1 MADAGSSI
9 RTPQADRTWLVACA
23 AALWGV
29 SALMR
34 EPLAQQM
41 PAPTIVFFEHLVIVV
56 CLAPWLLPAVRA
68 LWAASPR
75 VKVAII
81 VIGGGSSA
89 LAATMF
95 TAAFAI
101 GDPITP
107 QVLQKLQPI
116 FAMLL
121 AAILLGERVT
131 RRFPLFAVPALIGA
145 WLLAFA
151 DPFGVTVA
159 SLTAAGLAVG
169 AAALWA
175 GGTVFGRVAGVELSA
190 VHVTALRFL
199 FGLVAAAAIVQVKGA
214 PLAFSPLT
222 GRNVALL
229 VALALIPGLLALF
242 AYYNGLR
249 ATPAT
254 RATLA
259 ELAFPITAAAVGVVI
274 LGSTLEWSQWAGF
287 ALVLVAVTALAL
299 HERRSERPAVVVP
312 GRESPSGTVTT
323 ATL

>member
-1 MADAGSSI
+1 MADTGSS
-9 RTPQADRTWLVACA
+9 TPTPVSDRTWLVACA
-23 AALWGV
+23 ASLWGV

-41 PAPTIVFFEHLVIVV
+41 PASTIVFFEHLVIVI
-56 CLAPWLLPAVRA
+56 CLAPWLVPALRA

-75 VKVAII
+75 VKVAVV

-95 TAAFAI
+95 TAAFAL

-116 FAMLL
+116 FAMVL
-121 AAILLGERVT
+121 AAFLLRERVT

-151 DPFGVTVA
+151 DPLGVSVTT
-159 SLTAAGLAVG
+159 LTAAGLAV
-169 AAALWA
+169 AAAGLWA
-175 GGTVFGRVAGVELSA
+175 AGTVFGRVAGKELSA
-190 VHVTALRFL
+190 IQVTALRFL
-199 FGLVAAAAIVQVKGA
+199 FGLVAAAAIVQVRGA
-214 PLAFSPLT
+214 PLVFTPFT
-222 GRNVALL
+222 GRNVLL
-229 VALALIPGLLALF
+229 LLTLALIPGLIALV
-242 AYYNGLR
+242 AYYYGLR

-259 ELAFPITAAAVGVVI
+259 ELAFPITAAAVGVGI
-274 LGSTLEWSQWAGF
+274 LGSTLQWSQWLGF

-299 HERRSERPAVVVP
+299 HERRSRRPAVVVP
-312 GRESPSGTVTT
+312 EQELSASGS
-323 ATL
+323 